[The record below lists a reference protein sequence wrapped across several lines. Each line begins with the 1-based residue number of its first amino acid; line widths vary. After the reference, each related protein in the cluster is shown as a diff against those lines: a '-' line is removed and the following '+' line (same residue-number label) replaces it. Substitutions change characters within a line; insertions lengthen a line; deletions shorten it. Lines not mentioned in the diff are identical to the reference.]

1 MTSLPDITSVLS
13 RYDRLCG
20 QRQVSE
26 STIRQLESSVLSL
39 EKRVS
44 EGEMI
49 TALFRTMMDS
59 EISDTITQVD
69 QLLTE
74 GMSVVFPDQDL
85 SVTSEV
91 STFRGKVG
99 ISTTTRSKYK
109 DGSVIEGKSGD
120 AFGGAINTVQS
131 VLLRVF
137 VILKRGLRPVIV
149 MDETLAAI
157 EGEYIVQMAS
167 FLSTLSERFGF
178 DILLITHD
186 PRLVDCSDHAYR
198 IVNKNGKATYKKLK

>member
-1 MTSLPDITSVLS
+1 
-13 RYDRLCG
+13 
-20 QRQVSE
+20 
-26 STIRQLESSVLSL
+26 
-39 EKRVS
+39 
-44 EGEMI
+44 
-49 TALFRTMMDS
+49 
-59 EISDTITQVD
+59 
-69 QLLTE
+69 
-74 GMSVVFPDQDL
+74 
-85 SVTSEV
+85 
-91 STFRGKVG
+91 
-99 ISTTTRSKYK
+99 
-109 DGSVIEGKSGD
+109 
-120 AFGGAINTVQS
+120 
-131 VLLRVF
+131 LLRVF